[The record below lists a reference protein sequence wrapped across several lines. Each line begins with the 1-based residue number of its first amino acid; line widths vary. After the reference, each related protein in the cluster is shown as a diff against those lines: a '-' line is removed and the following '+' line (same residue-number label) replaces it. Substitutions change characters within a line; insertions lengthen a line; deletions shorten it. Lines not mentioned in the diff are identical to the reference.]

1 MERYFVL
8 VDDNG
13 DTYALLRLV
22 NSPPVFAEE
31 IWKDGAWQETD
42 ILVKYLVYGEVDLE
56 EVSLDEAKPLM
67 TPANPDT
74 TKHLGPVQRLE
85 N

>member
-13 DTYALLRLV
+13 DTYALFRLV

-31 IWKDGAWQETD
+31 IWRDGAWQETD
-42 ILVKYLVYGEVDLE
+42 RLVKYLVYGEVDLE
-56 EVSLDEAKPLM
+56 EINLEDAKTFMAANGP
-67 TPANPDT
+67 TPD
-74 TKHLGPVQRLE
+74 V
-85 N
+85 